1 MAAYTDNSFKQK
13 AVIEFLMKEGITARQ
28 ISDRLKNVY
37 GESALSHSSVKRW
50 LADFKGGRSEII
62 DKPRSGRPSS
72 AVTEANKQKVD
83 ELIRSNRRITTR
95 DIIEVID
102 VGHGAVHNII
112 CDLGYSKVCAR
123 WVPRQLTDELKHSR
137 LDVCRQML
145 QRVQNEGE
153 QFMNRIVTG
162 DESWAHHYEPE
173 TKRQS
178 MQWHHLGSPSPKKF
192 KLSPSAGKVMITVFW
207 DSRGVL
213 LLDFLPKGETINSVR
228 YQETLKKLNRSIRLK
243 RPDLQGVILHHDN
256 ARPHTA
262 NATTAAIAAK
272 GWTVLPHPA
281 YSPDLAPS
289 DFHMFGPLKDY
300 LRGQRFEDDDAVK
313 SAVKAWIRQCAPEF
327 FVNGFINWRNRWE
340 KCVARS
346 GDYIEK

>member
-1 MAAYTDNSFKQK
+1 
-13 AVIEFLMKEGITARQ
+13 
-28 ISDRLKNVY
+28 
-37 GESALSHSSVKRW
+37 
-50 LADFKGGRSEII
+50 
-62 DKPRSGRPSS
+62 
-72 AVTEANKQKVD
+72 VTEANKQHVD

-95 DIIEVID
+95 DIIDVIG
-102 VGHGAVHNII
+102 VGHGAAHNII
-112 CDLGYSKVCAR
+112 SDLGYSKVCAR
-123 WVPRQLTDELKHSR
+123 WIPRQLTDELKHSR
-137 LDVCRQML
+137 LDVCGLML
-145 QRVQNEGE
+145 QRYLNEGE
-153 QFMNRIVTG
+153 QFMNSIVTG

-178 MQWHHLGSPSPKKF
+178 MQWRHLGSPSPKKF
-192 KLSPSAGKVMITVFW
+192 KLSPSAGKVMITVLW

-213 LLDFLPKGETINSVR
+213 LLDFLPKGETINSAR
-228 YQETLKKLNRSIRLK
+228 YQETLKKLARSIRLK
-243 RPDLQGVILHHDN
+243 RPDLQDVILHHDN

-281 YSPDLAPS
+281 YSPELAPS

-300 LRGQRFEDDDAVK
+300 LRCQWFEDD
-313 SAVKAWIRQCAPEF
+313 AVKAWIKQFSHEF

-340 KCVARS
+340 KCVACS